1 MSEVKIYE
9 ISKSELV
16 NLNEDD
22 YWEEHSNNYEK
33 FINDNKNK
41 KVLFL
46 ELGAGFN
53 TPGIIRYPFEDL
65 TYKLPNAFLIRIND
79 KYASVP
85 NDIEDK
91 AIGIQDD
98 INNIINEISK
108 LRK

>member
-9 ISKSELV
+9 MSKSELV

-22 YWEEHSNNYEK
+22 YLEEHSNNYEK

-53 TPGIIRYPFEDL
+53 TPGIIRYPFVNYL
-65 TYKLPNAFLIRIND
+65 MLF
-79 KYASVP
+79 
-85 NDIEDK
+85 
-91 AIGIQDD
+91 
-98 INNIINEISK
+98 
-108 LRK
+108 